1 MSLSKIFGLMLLFF
15 FFEAV
20 VAVVV
25 TFAYPNES
33 VFVACVAMTAL
44 ALGVWAVVAIVARL
58 LSRPRSPRPATP
70 KVATPVAARVVVAED
85 SFSMELGGLVA
96 EANRRLAATLPVN
109 QQGEVPSI
117 SNLPLYIV
125 VGGEGIGKTSAILNS
140 GIDPRLLAGE
150 AARDG
155 SVIPTRLCNLWYAEG
170 AVFADFCGRVLTQ
183 ESENW
188 ERALRVFSQPV
199 RIPRWK
205 RLLLGTPSQHLNL
218 KGVVL
223 VCDASQFVKAGD
235 PQRMAAFARTL
246 GDRLQAAGSILRREF
261 PVYVLFSKCDAVQ
274 CFSEFF
280 AHLSEPEGRR
290 LLGATLSSQRVRH
303 DTADIYSDR
312 EGKRLT
318 EYFNRLYMSLAE
330 KRLVFLAREDATAKK
345 STAYEFPRELK
356 KIRGDVV
363 QFLLDVFRPNP
374 LQAGPRLRG
383 FYLSGQ
389 RWVARNTSPIADGTM
404 AGFTVMPRRAD
415 ATILFGSKPVQS
427 PAGRPSGGSG
437 MIAKW
442 TFLIELFHD
451 VILKDRAGYIAPR
464 INTRDQG
471 LRNLAFAGV
480 GALCLLLCLLWAN
493 SWRHNR
499 ELLNAVKGT
508 VQNVHRY
515 RAETTTGEAL
525 TDLDALHSPLETL
538 LDYDRHGPP
547 ISYRWGLYSGAEA
560 TNALSGL
567 YFDKL
572 RTLILDPSTSSLA
585 TLFLGLNSSA
595 PVADDVYALLKTY
608 RMITSGECK
617 PDGEFL
623 ANTLL
628 PIWTH
633 AGAVLSSDE
642 NVLATRQL
650 QFYVSEL
657 LLRNP
662 YQPPI
667 SENAAAVRAAQ
678 DYLGRFNGPDKLLG
692 AIVQDIDKNR
702 PAEMLGTYAPSYVGV
717 LSGPVAMEAAY
728 TRDGWTAMMDG
739 IQSHKLNSSGEACVV
754 GKQAGAVAGL
764 TFTSENE
771 RRVQDL
777 YVQNYIQR
785 WRSFVSDHHVEPF
798 RSASD
803 GAQKLSILADNN
815 RSPLLGL
822 IYMTSHNTDL
832 VPASVLPTQVTQKI
846 EATKDTLKKGFT
858 TLFGKNGPNAAQS
871 VTDTVAAPVSGAND
885 IELAFLPSRVIVDP
899 ANREKWINAANGP
912 YVQALQELGSSLSA
926 LPPKNDPKDPVNQQ
940 AFDRANK
947 ALAGATAAY
956 NTLGAM
962 IPNSSSGVDLDLK
975 ALLKEPITFAGRVIG
990 SVPIPPPPPDMMI
1003 PIRKSVNQSAKTLC
1017 DSLDTLRTKYPFNS
1031 NGTQEA
1037 SLQDIASVF
1046 APQVGTLAQFA
1057 QSPDV
1062 QKVYQHQGAVWAPN
1076 PAIQNEFSQPFLA
1089 TLNSLSGF
1097 QTALYPDPAGN
1108 PHFEYTVTLDG
1119 TGHLSFDLDVDG
1131 HALSFGHK
1139 KPHPSA
1145 RLVWPP
1151 TTNQPTKLA
1160 VKAGQQLNLEE
1171 QGNWG
1176 LFRLLQVADKQEGSL
1191 FVFSTIRLANGNQ
1204 NPLQDGHG
1212 NPVQVQVHLDSAA
1225 ANVFSKGYFG
1235 KLRCDNFT
1243 GWALR

>member
-25 TFAYPNES
+25 TFAYPNVS
-33 VFVACVAMTAL
+33 VFLACVAMTAL
-44 ALGVWAVVAIVARL
+44 ALGVWAVVAIVTRL
-58 LSRPRSPRPATP
+58 LARPRTAQPAAP
-70 KVATPVAARVVVAED
+70 KVATPVAARMVVAED

-117 SNLPLYIV
+117 SNLPLYLVI
-125 VGGEGIGKTSAILNS
+125 GGEGIGKTSAILNS

-246 GDRLQAAGSILRREF
+246 GDRLQAAGSVLRREF
-261 PVYVLFSKCDAVQ
+261 PVYVIFSKCDAVQ

-290 LLGATLSSQRVRH
+290 LLGATLPSQKVRH

-330 KRLVFLAREDATAKK
+330 KRLVFLAREDAPAKK

-389 RWVARNTSPIADGTM
+389 RWVARNTSAVADGTM

-415 ATILFGSKPVQS
+415 ATILFGSKPAQS
-427 PAGRPSGGSG
+427 PAARPAAGSG

-442 TFLIELFHD
+442 IFLTELFHD
-451 VILKDRAGYIAPR
+451 IILKDRAGNVAPR
-464 INTRDQG
+464 VNTRDQG
-471 LRNLAFAGV
+471 FRNLAFAGV
-480 GALCLLLCLLWAN
+480 GALCLLLCLIWAN

-499 ELLNAVKGT
+499 DLLNTVQQT

-515 RAETTTGEAL
+515 RAETTTAEAL
-525 TDLDALHSPLETL
+525 TDLDALHSPLTML
-538 LDYDRHGPP
+538 LDYDRHGAP
-547 ISYRWGLYSGAEA
+547 ISYRWGLYSGEEA

-572 RTLILDPSTSSLA
+572 RTLVLDPSTSSL
-585 TLFLGLNSSA
+585 TSLFLGLNSSA

-623 ANTLL
+623 GNTLL
-628 PIWTH
+628 PIWIH
-633 AGAVLSSDE
+633 SGAALASDE
-642 NVLATRQL
+642 SVLASRQL

-717 LSGPVAMEAAY
+717 LSGPATVEAAY

-739 IQSHKLNSSGEACVV
+739 IQSHKLNSTGEACVV
-754 GKQAGAVAGL
+754 GKQTSGAAGL

-798 RSASD
+798 HSAGD

-846 EATKDTLKKGFT
+846 EATKNTVGKVVT
-858 TLFGKNGPNAAQS
+858 SLFGKNDSGANQS
-871 VTDTVAAPVSGAND
+871 VANITGQAPGAND
-885 IELAFLPSRVIVDP
+885 IVQAFFPSRVLVDP
-899 ANREKWINAANGP
+899 ASREKWINAANGP
-912 YVQALQELGSSLSA
+912 YVQALQELGSSLSV
-926 LPPKNDPKDPVNQQ
+926 LPAKNDPKDPANQQ

-947 ALAGATAAY
+947 ALAAATTAY

-962 IPNSSSGVDLDLK
+962 IPNTSSGVDLDLK
-975 ALLKEPITFAGRVIG
+975 ALLKEPITFAGRVI
-990 SVPIPPPPPDMMI
+990 SSIPIPPPPPDMMI
-1003 PIRKSVNQSAKTLC
+1003 PIRRNVNQSAKTLC
-1017 DSLDTLRTKYPFNS
+1017 DSVETLRSKYPFS
-1031 NGTQEA
+1031 STATQEA
-1037 SLQDIASVF
+1037 TLQEIASVF

-1139 KPHPSA
+1139 KGHPSA

-1171 QGNWG
+1171 PGNWG
-1176 LFRLLQVADKQEGSL
+1176 LFRLLQEADKQEGSL

-1212 NPVQVQVHLDSAA
+1212 NPVQVQIHIDSAA
-1225 ANVFSKGYFG
+1225 ANAFSKGYFG

>member
-1 MSLSKIFGLMLLFF
+1 
-15 FFEAV
+15 
-20 VAVVV
+20 
-25 TFAYPNES
+25 
-33 VFVACVAMTAL
+33 
-44 ALGVWAVVAIVARL
+44 
-58 LSRPRSPRPATP
+58 
-70 KVATPVAARVVVAED
+70 
-85 SFSMELGGLVA
+85 
-96 EANRRLAATLPVN
+96 
-109 QQGEVPSI
+109 
-117 SNLPLYIV
+117 
-125 VGGEGIGKTSAILNS
+125 
-140 GIDPRLLAGE
+140 
-150 AARDG
+150 
-155 SVIPTRLCNLWYAEG
+155 
-170 AVFADFCGRVLTQ
+170 
-183 ESENW
+183 
-188 ERALRVFSQPV
+188 
-199 RIPRWK
+199 
-205 RLLLGTPSQHLNL
+205 
-218 KGVVL
+218 
-223 VCDASQFVKAGD
+223 
-235 PQRMAAFARTL
+235 
-246 GDRLQAAGSILRREF
+246 
-261 PVYVLFSKCDAVQ
+261 
-274 CFSEFF
+274 
-280 AHLSEPEGRR
+280 
-290 LLGATLSSQRVRH
+290 
-303 DTADIYSDR
+303 
-312 EGKRLT
+312 
-318 EYFNRLYMSLAE
+318 
-330 KRLVFLAREDATAKK
+330 
-345 STAYEFPRELK
+345 
-356 KIRGDVV
+356 
-363 QFLLDVFRPNP
+363 
-374 LQAGPRLRG
+374 
-383 FYLSGQ
+383 
-389 RWVARNTSPIADGTM
+389 
-404 AGFTVMPRRAD
+404 
-415 ATILFGSKPVQS
+415 
-427 PAGRPSGGSG
+427 

-442 TFLIELFHD
+442 TFLTELFHD

-499 ELLNAVKGT
+499 ELLNAVQGT

-617 PDGEFL
+617 PEGEFL
-623 ANTLL
+623 GNTLL

-702 PAEMLGTYAPSYVGV
+702 PAEILGTYAPGYVGV
-717 LSGPVAMEAAY
+717 VSGPVAMEAAY
-728 TRDGWTAMMDG
+728 THDGWAAMMDG
-739 IQSHKLNSSGEACVV
+739 IQSHKLNSAGEACVV

-798 RSASD
+798 RSAGD

-858 TLFGKNGPNAAQS
+858 TLFGKNGPAAAQS

-975 ALLKEPITFAGRVIG
+975 ALLKEPITFAGRVIA

-1003 PIRKSVNQSAKTLC
+1003 PIRRSVNQSAKVLC
-1017 DSLDTLRTKYPFNS
+1017 DSTEALRSKYPFS
-1031 NGTQEA
+1031 STATQEA
-1037 SLQDIASVF
+1037 TLQDIASVF
-1046 APQVGTLAQFA
+1046 APQVGALAQFA

-1076 PAIQNEFSQPFLA
+1076 PAIQGDFSQPFLA